1 MGPTTRAIAMSE
13 LIFNH
18 HSLPYESAELAKEAV
33 PEFLN
38 VCLMAGRLGFP
49 VILMDQ
55 TVDKNW
61 FRIEL
66 APSYY
71 WQDWYNETGRQD
83 RLRDQIRAFRSI
95 ATRKPMFDPTDIESE
110 IGLFDVRETT
120 SNQAYSAL
128 RAAAWYDYPL
138 SSFPTRHP
146 WDQSPI
152 TVIIEKLLGQEIER
166 RPHKIVNFHSL
177 SFLLSIGPQLL
188 QARNAAI
195 QTGQTLWDQ
204 RTANY
209 PLLEFCGKAPTQLQ
223 NWTHLTAIFNQV
235 KQSLDILQLFAEQWQ
250 NGTIRQ
256 YSHASLQTLGL
267 SQDVSG
273 ESASV
278 SNHPRKKEER
288 IFYLLNGNK
297 EYFENHIKL
306 SHGFRIHFFPDSR
319 VKKVHIGYIG
329 PHLSL

>member
-1 MGPTTRAIAMSE
+1 MSE

-18 HSLPYESAELAKEAV
+18 HSLPYESAELARQAV
-33 PEFLN
+33 PEFLT

-55 TVDKNW
+55 TVDENW

-66 APSYY
+66 ARSYY
-71 WQDWYNETGRQD
+71 WQDWYNQIGNED
-83 RLRDQIRAFRSI
+83 KLRDQVRAFRSI
-95 ATRKPMFDPTDIESE
+95 VTRKPLFDAADFESE
-110 IGLFDVRETT
+110 IGLFDVREAN
-120 SNQAYSAL
+120 SNNEYSAL
-128 RAAAWYDYPL
+128 RAAAWYDYPV
-138 SSFPTRHP
+138 SSFPTRRP

-152 TVIIEKLLGQEIER
+152 AVIIERLSGQQIQR
-166 RPHKIVNFHSL
+166 QAHDVINFHSL
-177 SFLLSIGPQLL
+177 SFLLSIEPQLL

-195 QTGQTLWDQ
+195 QTGQTLWYQ
-204 RTANY
+204 RTVNY
-209 PLLEFCGKAPTQLQ
+209 PFLEFCGKAPTQLQ

-235 KQSLDILQLFAEQWQ
+235 KQALDILQSFAEQWR
-250 NGTIRQ
+250 NGSIKQ

-267 SQDVSG
+267 SQEVSG

-278 SNHPRKKEER
+278 NNHPRKKEER